1 MLKLSSFMVFQ
12 KAYAAVV
19 YIRYKLKDGSY
30 FVNVVASK
38 TKVNPIER
46 KKLNNSKIRIDG
58 CVLLNQLLFSVYFSL
73 KFNHEDVKLFCWT
86 DSLDCLFWIHNTK
99 KLWK

>member
-1 MLKLSSFMVFQ
+1 MVFQ
-12 KAYAAVV
+12 KAFAAVV

-46 KKLNNSKIRIDG
+46 KNLAIQKLE
-58 CVLLNQLLFSVYFSL
+58 LM
-73 KFNHEDVKLFCWT
+73 DVF
-86 DSLDCLFWIHNTK
+86 F
-99 KLWK
+99 

>member
-1 MLKLSSFMVFQ
+1 MVFQ

-30 FVNVVASK
+30 FVNVFACK

-46 KKLNNSKIRIDG
+46 KNLTIQKLE
-58 CVLLNQLLFSVYFSL
+58 LM
-73 KFNHEDVKLFCWT
+73 DVF
-86 DSLDCLFWIHNTK
+86 F
-99 KLWK
+99 

>member
-1 MLKLSSFMVFQ
+1 MSKLMNFMVFQ
-12 KAYAAVV
+12 KAFAAVV

-46 KKLNNSKIRIDG
+46 KNLAIQKLE
-58 CVLLNQLLFSVYFSL
+58 LM
-73 KFNHEDVKLFCWT
+73 DVF
-86 DSLDCLFWIHNTK
+86 F
-99 KLWK
+99 